1 MCMVQNFLQV
11 KIINIHQDDIVDG
24 NPKITLALIW
34 IIILHFQVKKRYI
47 EIDTCTVMPP
57 LY

>member
-1 MCMVQNFLQV
+1 MVQNFLQV

-34 IIILHFQVKKRYI
+34 IIILHFQVKKHYI